1 MRSSMS
7 RHRNEETDRR
17 RAFLAL
23 GCLLAIP
30 GLALAAC
37 TGVARQSTPAPAAA
51 EAVWLITPDEMAQ
64 MEQEPGGEILRG
76 PAICEE
82 PLKVTGDGPQVDFVQ
97 PSREQREV
105 PMRFPID
112 IRLTARQAP
121 IDRATLKVVAR
132 LQMPM
137 LMNAVKSQDIT
148 DRVRSLWGADGIRVP
163 AFEAP
168 RAGCYQ
174 IEILV
179 ADEARRS
186 TKLTR
191 GLVVKRP

>member
-1 MRSSMS
+1 M
-7 RHRNEETDRR
+7 
-17 RAFLAL
+17 
-23 GCLLAIP
+23 
-30 GLALAAC
+30 
-37 TGVARQSTPAPAAA
+37 V
-51 EAVWLITPDEMAQ
+51 Q

-82 PLKVTGDGPQVDFVQ
+82 PLKVTGDGPQVEFVQ

-112 IRLTARQAP
+112 IRFTPRQAP
-121 IDRATLKVVAR
+121 IDRGTLKVVAR
-132 LQMPM
+132 FQVPL
-137 LMNAVKSQDIT
+137 LNSVRSQDIT
-148 DRVRSLWGADGIRVP
+148 DRVGPLWGAASILVP

-174 IEILV
+174 IEIQV
-179 ADEARRS
+179 ADEAHRS